1 MNTNRLTESK
11 TYKNAVDHN
20 SEPQKKDLS
29 EAKILHLQPN
39 PPQGLP
45 PSSVVIQ
52 HLSNTLL
59 YMAGKQELPLRHCI
73 QKVFISSFY
82 GEFSIYDPS
91 GRLLGKSKD
100 SKLSFMKDDL
110 QTEVAKVLFDAM
122 SIQNEYTTLKTKYN
136 VKDPGMCFGFGNIL
150 IEFEDAPPV
159 DNVRAFDH
167 IPVFYNITNVYVHGK
182 KETLFKI

>member
-11 TYKNAVDHN
+11 TYKNVVDHTH
-20 SEPQKKDLS
+20 SEPPKKENI
-29 EAKILHLQPN
+29 EAKILHHPV
-39 PPQGLP
+39 PPLGPP

-52 HLSNTLL
+52 HLSHTLL
-59 YMAGKQELPLRHCI
+59 YMAGKQELPLRHCV

-82 GEFSIYDPS
+82 GEFNIYDAS

-122 SIQNEYTTLKTKYN
+122 SCQSEYSTLRTKYS

-159 DNVRAFDH
+159 DNVRTFDH
-167 IPVFYNITNVYVHGK
+167 IPVFYNITNVYMHGK
-182 KETLFKI
+182 KETLFKV